1 LWKEGV
7 RQEWTAV
14 ATGWRK
20 WHRQLEI
27 LSRAATDAIVQAAQV
42 TPGMHV
48 LDLASGTGEPAL
60 SLALAVGPE
69 GSVTATDLVPEML
82 AAAADHAQQRHVTNI
97 AFQQADADGNGQ
109 AMDILEEIGIDFLH
123 DRAREVF
130 GKAGMKVDE
139 MRVRFDR
146 DFILETVA
154 KTPATFELQA
164 RKDSRSVVLG
174 GDNVVTAPVYGPPFI
189 TDLERGRRGATI
201 EDFNNFDK
209 MAQAIDQI
217 HCAGGTTVE
226 PEDLPLGSRHLD
238 MVYSHIRW
246 TDKPFMGSVISS
258 ENARDTIEMASIV
271 FGGREKIEKTPAV
284 ISLINVN
291 SPLRYDDR
299 MLGALLEY
307 SEAGQPVIVTPF
319 LMAGAMSPMGLA
331 GTVAQQTAEA
341 LAGIALVQLIRPGT
355 PSVYGSFLTNTDM
368 QSGSP
373 AFGTPESAMGI
384 LASAQMARHY
394 NLPFRG
400 GGALT
405 SSKAPDAQAA
415 YESMMCMWPT
425 VLGRVNF
432 VLHAAGWLESALL
445 ASYEKF
451 VIDVEALRMFEW
463 MLQRG
468 LPVDEEGLAM
478 DALREV
484 GPGGHF
490 LGSEHTLRNY
500 RTGFYRPWISSTE
513 NFDRWNRMGARTA
526 DKVATERWKQLLS
539 EYKDP
544 GIDPAVDEALKEFI
558 ARRKQQ
564 LGDA

>member
-1 LWKEGV
+1 MWKN
-7 RQEWTAV
+7 RLTPYD
-14 ATGWRK
+14 
-20 WHRQLEI
+20 L
-27 LSRAATDAIVQAAQV
+27 LS
-42 TPGMHV
+42 
-48 LDLASGTGEPAL
+48 GED
-60 SLALAVGPE
+60 VE
-69 GSVTATDLVPEML
+69 KIHE
-82 AAAADHAQQRHVTNI
+82 
-97 AFQQADADGNGQ
+97 Q
-109 AMDILEEIGIDFLH
+109 AMTILEEIGVDFLH
-123 DRAREVF
+123 ERARELF
-130 GKAGMKVDE
+130 GKAGMKVEGD
-139 MRVRFDR
+139 RVRFDR
-146 DFILETVA
+146 GFILEMVA
-154 KTPATFELQA
+154 KAPATFELQA
-164 RKDSRSVVLG
+164 RNPKRTVTLG

-209 MAQAIDQI
+209 LAQAVDQI

-246 TDKPFMGSVISS
+246 TDKPFMGSVISDQ
-258 ENARDTIEMASIV
+258 NARDTVEMAAIV
-271 FGGREKIEKTPAV
+271 FGGRENIEKTPAI

-307 SEAGQPVIVTPF
+307 SEVGQPVIVTPF

-384 LASAQMARHY
+384 LASAQMSRHY

-405 SSKAPDAQAA
+405 SSKSPDAQAA
-415 YESMMCMWPT
+415 YESMMTMWPT
-425 VLGRVNF
+425 ILGRVNF

-451 VIDVEALRMFEW
+451 IIDVEALRMFEW
-463 MLQRG
+463 ILTKG

-484 GPGGHF
+484 PPGGHH
-490 LGSEHTLRNY
+490 LGSEHTMRNY
-500 RTGFYRPWISSTE
+500 RTGFYRPWISSTS
-513 NFDRWNRMGARTA
+513 NFDQWNRKGAMTV
-526 DKVATERWKQLLS
+526 DKVAAEKWKQLLA
-539 EYKDP
+539 EYPDP
-544 GIDPAVDEALKEFI
+544 GIDPGIDEQLKEFI
-558 ARRKQQ
+558 AKRKGE
-564 LGDA
+564 LGND

>member
-1 LWKEGV
+1 
-7 RQEWTAV
+7 
-14 ATGWRK
+14 
-20 WHRQLEI
+20 
-27 LSRAATDAIVQAAQV
+27 
-42 TPGMHV
+42 
-48 LDLASGTGEPAL
+48 
-60 SLALAVGPE
+60 
-69 GSVTATDLVPEML
+69 
-82 AAAADHAQQRHVTNI
+82 
-97 AFQQADADGNGQ
+97 
-109 AMDILEEIGIDFLH
+109 
-123 DRAREVF
+123 
-130 GKAGMKVDE
+130 
-139 MRVRFDR
+139 
-146 DFILETVA
+146 
-154 KTPATFELQA
+154 
-164 RKDSRSVVLG
+164 
-174 GDNVVTAPVYGPPFI
+174 
-189 TDLERGRRGATI
+189 
-201 EDFNNFDK
+201 
-209 MAQAIDQI
+209 
-217 HCAGGTTVE
+217 
-226 PEDLPLGSRHLD
+226 
-238 MVYSHIRW
+238 MVYSHLRW
-246 TDKPFMGSVISS
+246 TDKPFMGSVISA

-299 MLGALLEY
+299 MLGALLDY
-307 SEAGQPVIVTPF
+307 SDAGQPVIVTPF

-425 VLGRVNF
+425 ILGRVNF

-451 VIDVEALRMFEW
+451 IIDVEQLRMFEW
-463 MLQRG
+463 ILTRG
-468 LPVDEEGLAM
+468 LPVDEEGMAM

-490 LGSEHTLRNY
+490 LGAEHTLRNY

-513 NFDRWNRMGARTA
+513 NFDRWNRFGARTA
-526 DKVATERWKQLLS
+526 DVVAAEKWKQVLA
-539 EYKDP
+539 EYPDP
-544 GIDPAVDEALKEFI
+544 GIDPGVDEALQEFMTR
-558 ARRKQQ
+558 RRKEI
-564 LGDA
+564 GPD

>member
-1 LWKEGV
+1 MWKN
-7 RQEWTAV
+7 TF
-14 ATGWRK
+14 K
-20 WHRQLEI
+20 PYDL
-27 LSRAATDAIVQAAQV
+27 LS
-42 TPGMHV
+42 
-48 LDLASGTGEPAL
+48 GEE
-60 SLALAVGPE
+60 VE
-69 GSVTATDLVPEML
+69 VIHE
-82 AAAADHAQQRHVTNI
+82 
-97 AFQQADADGNGQ
+97 Q
-109 AMDILEEIGIDFLH
+109 AMTILEEIGVDFLH
-123 DRAREVF
+123 ERARAVF
-130 GKAGMKVDE
+130 QKAGMPIE
-139 MRVRFDR
+139 ENRVRLDRAMVLEMAAKAPSTFD
-146 DFILETVA
+146 
-154 KTPATFELQA
+154 LQA
-164 RKDSRSVVLG
+164 RNPSRTVTLG
-174 GDNVVTAPVYGPPFI
+174 GNNVVTAPVYGPPFI

-226 PEDLPLGSRHLD
+226 PEDLPLGTRHLD
-238 MVYSHIRW
+238 MLYSHIRW
-246 TDKPFMGSVISS
+246 TDKPFMGSVISAD
-258 ENARDTIEMASIV
+258 NARDTIEMASIV
-271 FGGREKIEKTPAV
+271 FGGRDKIEKTPGV
-284 ISLINVN
+284 MSLINVN

-307 SEAGQPVIVTPF
+307 TDVGQPVIVTPF

-331 GTVAQQTAEA
+331 GSIAQQTAEA

-355 PSVYGSFLTNTDM
+355 PTVYGSFLTNTDM

-384 LASAQMARHY
+384 FASAQMARHY
-394 NLPFRG
+394 KVPFRG

-405 SSKAPDAQAA
+405 SSKGPDAQAA

-425 VLGRVNF
+425 ILGGVHF

-451 VIDVEALRMFEW
+451 IIDVEALRMFEW
-463 MLQRG
+463 MLQKG
-468 LPVDEEGLAM
+468 LPVDDEGMAM

-513 NFDRWNRMGARTA
+513 NYDRWNRMGAKTA
-526 DKVATERWKQLLS
+526 DVVAGDRWKKVLA
-539 EYKDP
+539 EYPDP
-544 GIDPAVDEALKEFI
+544 GIDPGIDEQLREFI
-558 ARRKQQ
+558 AKRR
-564 LGDA
+564 LEIGND

>member
-1 LWKEGV
+1 MWKN
-7 RQEWTAV
+7 RLQ
-14 ATGWRK
+14 
-20 WHRQLEI
+20 
-27 LSRAATDAIVQAAQV
+27 
-42 TPGMHV
+42 PY
-48 LDLASGTGEPAL
+48 DLLTRDE
-60 SLALAVGPE
+60 VNTIHE
-69 GSVTATDLVPEML
+69 
-82 AAAADHAQQRHVTNI
+82 
-97 AFQQADADGNGQ
+97 Q
-109 AMDILEEIGIDFLH
+109 AMTILEEIGVDFLH
-123 DRAREVF
+123 DGARDMF
-130 GKAGMKVDE
+130 RKAGMRVE
-139 MRVRFDR
+139 ENRVRFER
-146 DFILETVA
+146 AFVLEQIA
-154 KTPATFELQA
+154 KAPATFELQA
-164 RKDSRSVVLG
+164 RSEKRSVVLG
-174 GDNVVTAPVYGPPFI
+174 GDNVVTAPVYGPPFV

-201 EDFNNFDK
+201 EDFTNFDK
-209 MAQAIDQI
+209 MAQAVEQI

-226 PEDLPLGSRHLD
+226 PEDLPLGTRHLD

-246 TDKPFMGSVISS
+246 TDKPFMGSVIST
-258 ENARDTIEMASIV
+258 ENARV
-271 FGGREKIEKTPAV
+271 FGGRDKIEKTPAV

-299 MLGALLEY
+299 MLGALVEY
-307 SEAGQPVIVTPF
+307 SLAGQPVIVTPF

-341 LAGIALVQLIRPGT
+341 LAGIALVQMIRPGT

-394 NLPFRG
+394 KLPFRG

-425 VLGRVNF
+425 ILGRVNF

-451 VIDVEALRMFEW
+451 VIDVEQLRMFEW
-463 MLQRG
+463 ILDHG
-468 LPVDEEGLAM
+468 LPVNDEGLAM

-490 LGSEHTLRNY
+490 LGAEHTMRHY
-500 RTGFYRPWISSTE
+500 RTGFYRPWVSSTE
-513 NFDRWNRMGARTA
+513 NFDRWQRFGSRTA
-526 DKVATERWKQLLS
+526 DVVAAERWKQLLA
-539 EYKDP
+539 EYPDP
-544 GIDPAVDEALKEFI
+544 GIDPGVDEELKAFI
-558 ARRKQQ
+558 VRRKEEI
-564 LGDA
+564 GDDA

>member
-1 LWKEGV
+1 MWKN
-7 RQEWTAV
+7 RLQPY
-14 ATGWRK
+14 
-20 WHRQLEI
+20 EI
-27 LSRAATDAIVQAAQV
+27 LS
-42 TPGMHV
+42 
-48 LDLASGTGEPAL
+48 GE
-60 SLALAVGPE
+60 
-69 GSVTATDLVPEML
+69 EMERI
-82 AAAADHAQQRHVTNI
+82 HE
-97 AFQQADADGNGQ
+97 Q
-109 AMDILEEIGIDFLH
+109 AMTILEEIGVDFLH
-123 DRAREVF
+123 PRARDLF
-130 GKAGMKVDE
+130 KGAGMKLEED
-139 MRVRFDR
+139 RVRFDR
-146 DFILETVA
+146 GWVLEMVA
-154 KTPATFELQA
+154 KAPETFELQA
-164 RKDSRSVVLG
+164 RNPQRSVTIG
-174 GDNVVTAPVYGPPFI
+174 GDNMVNAPVYGPPFI

-209 MAQAIDQI
+209 MAQAVEQI

-226 PEDLPLGSRHLD
+226 PEDLPLSTRHLD
-238 MVYSHIRW
+238 MVYSHLRW
-246 TDKPFMGSVISS
+246 TDKPFMGSVIAA
-258 ENARDTIEMASIV
+258 ENARDTVEMAAIV
-271 FGGREKIEKTPAV
+271 LGGRASIEKTPAV

-307 SEAGQPVIVTPF
+307 SDAGQPCIVTPF

-373 AFGTPESAMGI
+373 AFGTPESALGI

-394 NLPFRG
+394 RLPFRG

-463 MLQRG
+463 MLTKG

-490 LGSEHTLRNY
+490 LGSEHTMRNY
-500 RTGFYRPWISSTE
+500 RTGFYRPLVSSTD
-513 NFDRWNRMGARTA
+513 NFDRWSRKGAMTA
-526 DKVATERWKQLLS
+526 DKVALEKWKQLLAD
-539 EYKDP
+539 YPDP
-544 GIDPAVDEALKEFI
+544 GIDPGIDEQLKEFI
-558 ARRKQQ
+558 ARRRKE
-564 LGDA
+564 LEA

>member
-1 LWKEGV
+1 MWKNTLP
-7 RQEWTAV
+7 RY
-14 ATGWRK
+14 
-20 WHRQLEI
+20 EI
-27 LSRAATDAIVQAAQV
+27 LS
-42 TPGMHV
+42 
-48 LDLASGTGEPAL
+48 GED
-60 SLALAVGPE
+60 VE
-69 GSVTATDLVPEML
+69 TI
-82 AAAADHAQQRHVTNI
+82 HK
-97 AFQQADADGNGQ
+97 Q
-109 AMDILEEIGIDFLH
+109 AMTILEEIGIDFLH
-123 DRAREVF
+123 PRARELF
-130 GKAGMKVDE
+130 GKAGMKIDDQ
-139 MRVRFDR
+139 RVRFDR
-146 DFILETVA
+146 GFILELVGKA
-154 KTPATFELQA
+154 PETFELQA
-164 RKDSRSVVLG
+164 RNPKRTVTLG
-174 GDNVVTAPVYGPPFI
+174 GDYVVTAPTYGPPFI
-189 TDLERGRRGATI
+189 TDLERGRRGATL

-209 MAQAIDQI
+209 MSQAVEQI
-217 HCAGGTTVE
+217 HCAGGTTIE

-238 MVYSHIRW
+238 MVYSHMRW
-246 TDKPFMGSVISS
+246 TDKPFMGSVISA
-258 ENARDTIEMASIV
+258 ENARDTIEMASIL
-271 FGGREKIEKTPAV
+271 FGGRESIEKTPG
-284 ISLINVN
+284 ILSLINVN

-307 SEAGQPVIVTPF
+307 SEVGQPVIVTPF

-341 LAGIALVQLIRPGT
+341 LAGVALVQLIRPGT

-384 LASAQMARHY
+384 LASAQMSRHY
-394 NLPFRG
+394 KLPFRG

-425 VLGRVNF
+425 MLGHVNF
-432 VLHAAGWLESALL
+432 ILHAAGWLESALL

-463 MLQRG
+463 MLQKG

-500 RTGFYRPWISSTE
+500 RTGFYRPWISSTD
-513 NFDRWNRMGARTA
+513 NFDRWNRQGARTV
-526 DKVATERWKQLLS
+526 DKVAHEKWKQLLA
-539 EYKDP
+539 EYSDP
-544 GIDPAVDEALKEFI
+544 GIDPGIDEQLKEFI
-558 ARRKQQ
+558 AKRKQE
-564 LGDA
+564 LGND

>member
-1 LWKEGV
+1 MWKN
-7 RQEWTAV
+7 RL
-14 ATGWRK
+14 K
-20 WHRQLEI
+20 PYDI
-27 LSRAATDAIVQAAQV
+27 LSEGDVEAI
-42 TPGMHV
+42 H
-48 LDLASGTGEPAL
+48 
-60 SLALAVGPE
+60 
-69 GSVTATDLVPEML
+69 
-82 AAAADHAQQRHVTNI
+82 
-97 AFQQADADGNGQ
+97 GQ
-109 AMDILEEIGIDFLH
+109 AMTILEEIGIDFLH
-123 DRAREVF
+123 ERARETF
-130 GKAGMKVDE
+130 KQAGMPVED

-146 DFILETVA
+146 AFVMEMVA
-154 KTPATFELQA
+154 KAPPVFNLQA
-164 RKDSRSVVLG
+164 RNPDRSVTIG

-226 PEDLPLGSRHLD
+226 PEDLPLGTRHLD
-238 MVYSHIRW
+238 MVYSHMRW
-246 TDKPFMGSVISS
+246 TDKPFMGSVISA
-258 ENARDTIEMASIV
+258 ENARDTIEMASIA
-271 FGGREKIEKTPAV
+271 FGGRERIEATPAV

-307 SEAGQPVIVTPF
+307 TEAGQ
-319 LMAGAMSPMGLA
+319 LM
-331 GTVAQQTAEA
+331 
-341 LAGIALVQLIRPGT
+341 RPGT
-355 PSVYGSFLTNTDM
+355 PTVYGSFLTNTDM

-394 NLPFRG
+394 HVPFRG

-425 VLGRVNF
+425 VLGGVHF

-451 VIDVEALRMFEW
+451 IIDVEALRMFEW
-463 MLQRG
+463 ILQRG

-490 LGSEHTLRNY
+490 LGAEHTLRNY

-513 NFDRWNRMGARTA
+513 NFDRWNRFGSRTA
-526 DKVATERWKQLLS
+526 DKVAAERWKQVLA
-539 EYKDP
+539 EYPDP
-544 GIDPAVDEALKEFI
+544 GIDPGVDEQLREFM
-558 ARRKQQ
+558 ARRKQEI
-564 LGDA
+564 GND